1 MAQEEF
7 RDKIATVDAQG
18 KRIWIFPKKPSG
30 KFYSKRKILSYFLLL
45 LLFAIPF
52 IKIDGEPFLLF
63 NIIER
68 KFSIFGQVFWPQDLY
83 LFALS
88 MLVMILFIVV
98 FTVIFGRLFC
108 GWICPQTIFMEMV
121 FRRIEYWIEGDYKA
135 QKKLANSEWNRE
147 KIWKRS
153 LKYSIFFGISF
164 LIANTFLAY
173 IIGYEQVWEIATTSP
188 SEHIVGFIA
197 ILIFTFIFFM
207 VFLKLREQVCTTIC
221 PYGRLQGVLLD
232 SKSLNV
238 IYDYKRGENRAK
250 FNKKVDR
257 KEAGQGDCIDCNQCV
272 NVCPTGIDIR
282 NGIQLEC
289 INCTACI
296 DACDFM
302 MEKTNQ
308 PTGLIRYD
316 SEDGVSKKENFKFTP
331 RVIAY
336 TIVLIGL
343 LGLLTTLLM
352 LRSDFEVTL
361 LRTRG
366 TLFEQNEAGEIYNI
380 YDINIINKTNKD
392 LPVHFEIIGHEGR
405 IQMVGDDITLK
416 ARDAAKSKFIIYIEP
431 KDLTQLKTDLEIGIY
446 EGEELVETV
455 STTFIAPRI

>member
-1 MAQEEF
+1 M
-7 RDKIATVDAQG
+7 I
-18 KRIWIFPKKPSG
+18 
-30 KFYSKRKILSYFLLL
+30 
-45 LLFAIPF
+45 
-52 IKIDGEPFLLF
+52 
-63 NIIER
+63 
-68 KFSIFGQVFWPQDLY
+68 
-83 LFALS
+83 
-88 MLVMILFIVV
+88 VMILFVVV

-135 QKKLANSEWNRE
+135 QKKLADSEWNRE
-147 KIWKRS
+147 KIIKRS
-153 LKYSIFFGISF
+153 LKYTIFFGISF
-164 LIANTFLAY
+164 IIANTFLSY
-173 IIGYEQVWEIATTSP
+173 IIGYEQVFEIATQPP
-188 SEHIVGFIA
+188 SQHIVGFIA
-197 ILIFTFIFFM
+197 ILIFTFVFFM

-250 FNKKVDR
+250 FNKKIDR
-257 KEAGQGDCIDCNQCV
+257 KEAGLGDCIDCNQCV

-316 SEDGVSKKENFKFTP
+316 SEDGVAKKEGFQFTT
-331 RVIAY
+331 RVKAY
-336 TIVLIGL
+336 TVVLIGL

-352 LRSDFEVTL
+352 LRNDFEVTL

-366 TLFEQNEAGEIYNI
+366 TLFEQNDAGEIYNI

-392 LPVHFEIIGHEGR
+392 LPVYFKLLNHEGR
-405 IQMVGDDITLK
+405 IQMVGNDITLK
-416 ARDAAKSKFIIYIEP
+416 ARSDAKSKFIIYIDE
-431 KDLTQLKTDLEIGIY
+431 KDLTTLKTNLEIGIY

-455 STTFIAPRI
+455 KTTFIAPRI

>member
-7 RDKIATVDAQG
+7 RDKIATVDAEG

-30 KFYSKRKILSYFLLL
+30 KFYSKRKILSYLLLL

-52 IKIDGEPFLLF
+52 IKIDGEPFLMF

-83 LFALS
+83 LFALV
-88 MLVMILFIVV
+88 MIVMILFVVV

-135 QKKLANSEWNRE
+135 QKKLADSEWNRE
-147 KIWKRS
+147 KIIKRS
-153 LKYSIFFGISF
+153 LKYTIFFGISF
-164 LIANTFLAY
+164 IIANTFLSY
-173 IIGYEQVWEIATTSP
+173 IIGYEQVFEIATQPP
-188 SEHIVGFIA
+188 SQHIVGFIA
-197 ILIFTFIFFM
+197 ILIFTFVFFM

-250 FNKKVDR
+250 FNKKIDR
-257 KEAGQGDCIDCNQCV
+257 KEAGLGDCIDCNQCV

-316 SEDGVSKKENFKFTP
+316 SEDGVAKKEGFQFTT
-331 RVIAY
+331 RVKAY
-336 TIVLIGL
+336 TVVLIGL

-352 LRSDFEVTL
+352 LRNDFEVTL

-366 TLFEQNEAGEIYNI
+366 TLFEQNDAGEIYNI

-392 LPVHFEIIGHEGR
+392 LPVYFKLLNHEGR
-405 IQMVGDDITLK
+405 IQMVGNDITLK
-416 ARDAAKSKFIIYIEP
+416 ARSDAKSKFIIYIDE
-431 KDLTQLKTDLEIGIY
+431 KDLTTLKTNLEIGIY

-455 STTFIAPRI
+455 KTTFIAPRI

>member
-30 KFYSKRKILSYFLLL
+30 QFYSKRKILSYFLLL

-164 LIANTFLAY
+164 IIANTFLAY
-173 IIGYEQVWEIATTSP
+173 IIGYEQVWEIATASP

-308 PTGLIRYD
+308 PKGLIRYD
-316 SEDGVSKKENFKFTP
+316 SEDGVSKKENFRFTP

-336 TIVLIGL
+336 TVVLVGL
-343 LGLLTTLLM
+343 LGLLSTLLM

-392 LPVHFEIIGHEGR
+392 LPVHFEIMDHEGR

-416 ARDAAKSKFIIYIEP
+416 ARDAAKSKFIIYIAP
-431 KDLTQLKTDLEIGIY
+431 KDLNQLKTDLEIGIY
-446 EGEELVETV
+446 EGDELVETV
-455 STTFIAPRI
+455 NTTFIAPRI